1 MPTKT
6 RVVLGFS
13 SLRKASEFDLPGYS
27 ERACMFGRGTT
38 AAPVS
43 FIFFFSFK
51 ASNNQNRG
59 SSRLGIS
66 ARKEGL
72 AGRENNVLSSLTH
85 VPRCR
90 FCPGLPLS
98 SHVSLLSGAVTADR
112 DCGRLPS
119 GAHRRPI
126 GDPCTLGR
134 SRG

>member
-6 RVVLGFS
+6 RIVLGFS

-72 AGRENNVLSSLTH
+72 AGRKNNVLSSLTH

-90 FCPGLPLS
+90 FCPAPSAFQPCVPALRGRDGGQGLWAAPIG
-98 SHVSLLSGAVTADR
+98 H
-112 DCGRLPS
+112 PPP
-119 GAHRRPI
+119 AHRGPLH
-126 GDPCTLGR
+126 LG
-134 SRG
+134 